1 MHQYDTY
8 FKARAKD
15 HLAYQQILLFQT
27 NNIINHKGERE
38 TIDSLIIGPL
48 KNVWSG
54 ALSNKIGNLAQCN
67 DHGVHSNDTI
77 DFIFISKVLK
87 N

>member
-38 TIDSLIIGPL
+38 TIDSLIIGP
-48 KNVWSG
+48 
-54 ALSNKIGNLAQCN
+54 
-67 DHGVHSNDTI
+67 
-77 DFIFISKVLK
+77 
-87 N
+87 